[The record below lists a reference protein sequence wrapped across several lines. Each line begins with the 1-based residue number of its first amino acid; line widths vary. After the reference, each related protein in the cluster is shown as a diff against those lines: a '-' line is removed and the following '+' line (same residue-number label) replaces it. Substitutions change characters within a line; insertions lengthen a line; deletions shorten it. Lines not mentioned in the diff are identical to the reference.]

1 MKQSLQKR
9 IENKGYQYLIH
20 RDEKVTMIRLD
31 KRGEKEKRE
40 TLELACKF
48 RSLFYEIHIQGVK
61 VKNIKSEIIK
71 DLIDF
76 FEKGKNK
83 PFILRFELLSY
94 EDKDYIKEIL
104 RKEYC
109 LLNIKVD
116 GLVESVNRYGD
127 GVYIVECLVEKE
139 MLPSLFEEVKWRE
152 KIEKTMALFEEKEIL
167 FKIFDITNNQFAIYM
182 NGFKGEMRF
191 IEEEKGWNLYLVNE
205 KDKVIKKYTE
215 INEKNIEER
224 ITDSLHFLKQQQRVK
239 NLLQP
244 PVYFY
249 KQWIDLFY
257 SDDIRKDKVYERLC
271 TKMDALE
278 VEYFTAHL
286 LKNKNCKTKIAH
298 GQFLQFHENK
308 GIMLDIET
316 CNVLIF
322 EKNENWKKEVKTFL
336 LQLKEIQIDGKLK
349 EIH

>member
-1 MKQSLQKR
+1 MQLQEKMEKR
-9 IENKGYQYLIH
+9 GYQYLIH
-20 RDEKVTMIRLD
+20 RDQKTTIIRL
-31 KRGEKEKRE
+31 EKRE
-40 TLELACKF
+40 GKERTETLEISCKF
-48 RSLFYEIHIQGVK
+48 RSFFYEIQIQGVN
-61 VKNIKSEIIK
+61 VKNIKSEIVK
-71 DLIDF
+71 ELMDF

-83 PFILRFELLSY
+83 PCLIRFESLSY
-94 EDKDYIKEIL
+94 GDKDYMKEL
-104 RKEYC
+104 LKEEYY
-109 LLNIKVD
+109 LLEIEIDNLLK
-116 GLVESVNRYGD
+116 SVNRFGK
-127 GVYIVECLVEKE
+127 GVYIVECLVKKE
-139 MLPSLFEEVKWRE
+139 MLVSLYEEVKWRE
-152 KIEKTMALFEEKEIL
+152 KIEKTMVLFEEKEIL
-167 FKIFDITNNQFAIYM
+167 FKICHVTNNQFTVYM
-182 NGFKGEMRF
+182 NGFEGEMRF
-191 IEEEKGWNLYLVNE
+191 IEEEEGWVLYLVNE

-215 INEKNIEER
+215 INEKNIKEY
-224 ITDSLHFLKQQQRVK
+224 ITDSLNFLKQQQRVK

-298 GQFLQFHENK
+298 GQFLQFHKNK